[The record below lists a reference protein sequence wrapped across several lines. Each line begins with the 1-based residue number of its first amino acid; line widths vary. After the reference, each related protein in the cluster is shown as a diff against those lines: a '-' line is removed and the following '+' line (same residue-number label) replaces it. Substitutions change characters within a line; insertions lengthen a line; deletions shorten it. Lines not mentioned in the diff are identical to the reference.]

1 MTIDELSEQISKISS
16 EKSIQNLFL
25 LLTKWKDNKE
35 TVKELKDK
43 IERYID
49 DLCDNEYKKI
59 YPIWLS
65 FVDEVLSNI
74 DAMTINER
82 LHCFGL
88 SELFD
93 KCTNQ
98 EERLRFYRKLHAK
111 S

>member
-1 MTIDELSEQISKISS
+1 MTIDELLEQIGKILSI
-16 EKSIQNLFL
+16 KSVQDLSM

-43 IERYID
+43 VERYID
-49 DLCDNEYKKI
+49 DLCDNEFEKI
-59 YPIWLS
+59 YLTWSS
-65 FVDEVLSNI
+65 FRDEVLSNI
-74 DAMTINER
+74 NAMTINER

-88 SELFD
+88 LEQFD

-98 EERLRFYRKLHAK
+98 EERLIFYKKLHAK